1 MSDPANSL
9 ARDLALSTFRKV
21 THTAYVA
28 TLLAPRRAFAK
39 KIQSPEKH
47 SAEKLK
53 DILSRN
59 RNSEFG
65 RDHRFERIDSVAEFQ
80 NKVPIRKFEELS
92 PYIHRAAEGRPAVL
106 TSEDVVCFERTSGSS
121 SFSKLIPYTRS
132 FLNELGMATS
142 AWLGDVIVRQPALV
156 GKQSYWSLSPLVR
169 RGELVTKGGIP
180 IGLES
185 DLAYFNPVMRA
196 MISALMV
203 KPRNGHI
210 ASGHA
215 GAGPNASTEQESS
228 SELLLDG
235 KMAAWRIETAAA
247 LLETRELGFIS
258 IWSPTFL
265 FPIFDTIGAHW
276 DQVIPLVTSRRRRIE
291 LDAIRDLFD
300 PKQSPQSF
308 YARVWPGLRTVSCW
322 SDGPSA
328 DTALKLESFLPPNA
342 EIEGKG
348 LLATEGV
355 VTIPFSG
362 SPDPVIAIGSHFLE
376 FIDLERP
383 QGRPRLPH
391 ELKTGGLYSP
401 LMTTSSGLYRYHLR
415 DVLFCTGRNA
425 ETPTLRF
432 RGRLDKTSDLCG
444 EKLDSAQVERS
455 FEIASNTVG
464 FRPDFFLLTPEFDG
478 PLRYRAFIETAGKN
492 QESRPRHE
500 IAKFLEAFE
509 KALKQ
514 NPHYAYALD
523 LKQLL
528 PLEATVIEKGVETW
542 EKHMLM
548 QGHRLSDLKLSRLD
562 SKYNWREV
570 FRPVSRRDL

>member
-21 THTAYVA
+21 THTAYA
-28 TLLAPRRAFAK
+28 ASLLTPRRAFAK
-39 KIQSPEKH
+39 KIQAPEKH

-59 RNSEFG
+59 ENTEFG

-80 NKVPIRKFEELS
+80 NKVPIRKYEELA
-92 PYIHRAAEGRPAVL
+92 PYIHRAAEGRPGVL
-106 TSEDVVCFERTSGSS
+106 TSEDVVAFERTSGSS

-132 FLNELGMATS
+132 FLNELEMATS
-142 AWLGDVIVRQPALV
+142 AWLGDVIVRHPALL

-169 RGELVTKGGIP
+169 RGEPVTKGGIP
-180 IGLES
+180 IGMES
-185 DLAYFNPVMRA
+185 DLEYFNPVMRA
-196 MISALMV
+196 MLSALMV
-203 KPRNGHI
+203 KPRLGHI
-210 ASGHA
+210 ASGHS
-215 GAGPNASTEQESS
+215 ASVEQESS
-228 SELLLDG
+228 SELTLDG
-235 KMAAWRIETAAA
+235 KMTAWRLETAAA
-247 LLETRELGFIS
+247 LLEARELGFIS

-265 FPIFDTIGAHW
+265 FPIFETIGAHW
-276 DQVIPLVTSRRRRIE
+276 DEVIPLVTSRRRRIE
-291 LDAIRDLFD
+291 LDAIRDLHD
-300 PKQSPQSF
+300 PKENPQSF
-308 YARVWPGLRTVSCW
+308 YARVWPGLSTVSCW

-328 DTALKLESFLPPNA
+328 DTALKLENFLPPNA

-444 EKLDSAQVERS
+444 EKLDSAQVERAL
-455 FEIASNTVG
+455 EIASNTVG
-464 FRPDFFLLTPEFDG
+464 FRPDFFLLAPEFDG
-478 PLRYRAFIETAGKN
+478 PLRYRAFIEAAGKN
-492 QESRPRHE
+492 QDLRPRHE

-528 PLEATVIEKGVETW
+528 PLEATVIEHGVETW

-548 QGHRLSDLKLSRLD
+548 QGHRLGDLKLSRLD

-570 FRPVSRRDL
+570 FQPVSRRDL

>member
-1 MSDPANSL
+1 MTTNTL

-21 THTAYVA
+21 THTAYA
-28 TLLAPRRAFAK
+28 ASLLAPRRAFAK
-39 KIQSPEKH
+39 RIQAPEKY
-47 SAEKLK
+47 SVEKLK

-59 RNSEFG
+59 RNTEFG

-92 PYIHRAAEGRPAVL
+92 PYIHRAAEGRPSVL
-106 TSEDVVCFERTSGSS
+106 TAEDVVAFERTSGSS

-132 FLNELGMATS
+132 FLAELEMATS
-142 AWLGDVIVRQPALV
+142 AWLGDVIVRQPALL

-169 RGELVTKGGIP
+169 RGEPVTKGGIP
-180 IGLES
+180 IGMES
-185 DLAYFNPVMRA
+185 DLEYFNPVMRA
-196 MISALMV
+196 MLSALMV
-203 KPRNGHI
+203 KPRLGHI
-210 ASGHA
+210 H
-215 GAGPNASTEQESS
+215 PTEQDIG
-228 SELLLDG
+228 SELSLNN
-235 KMAAWRIETAAA
+235 KMTAWRLETAAA
-247 LLETRELGFIS
+247 LLEARELGFIS

-265 FPIFDTIGAHW
+265 FPIFETIAAHW
-276 DQVIPLVTSRRRRIE
+276 DQIIPLVTSRRRRIE
-291 LDAIRDLFD
+291 LDAIRDLHN
-300 PKQSPQSF
+300 PIENPQAF
-308 YARVWPGLRTVSCW
+308 FARVWPSLSIVSCW

-328 DTALKLESFLPPNA
+328 DSALKLESFLPPNA

-415 DVLFCTGRNA
+415 DVLFCTGRNG

-444 EKLDSAQVERS
+444 EKLDSAQVERAL
-455 FEIASNTVG
+455 EIASNTVG
-464 FRPDFFLLTPEFDG
+464 FRPDFFLLAPEFDG
-478 PLRYRAFIETAGKN
+478 PLRYRAFIEAAGKN
-492 QESRPRHE
+492 QEPRPRHE
-500 IAKFLEAFE
+500 IARFLEAFE

-548 QGHRLSDLKLSRLD
+548 QGHRLGDLKLSRLD

-570 FRPVSRRDL
+570 FASVVRRDHMRS

>member
-1 MSDPANSL
+1 MTTNNL

-21 THTAYVA
+21 THTAYA
-28 TLLAPRRAFAK
+28 ASLLAPRRAFAK
-39 KIQSPEKH
+39 KIRAPEKY

-53 DILSRN
+53 DVLTRN
-59 RNSEFG
+59 QNTEFG

-92 PYIHRAAEGRPAVL
+92 PYIHRAAEGRPSVL
-106 TSEDVVCFERTSGSS
+106 TAEDVVAFERTSGSS

-132 FLNELGMATS
+132 FLGELEMATS
-142 AWLGDVIVRQPALV
+142 AWLGDVIVRQPALL

-169 RGELVTKGGIP
+169 RGEPVTKGGIP
-180 IGLES
+180 IGMES
-185 DLAYFNPVMRA
+185 DLEYFNPVMRA
-196 MISALMV
+196 MLSALMV
-203 KPRNGHI
+203 KPRIGHI
-210 ASGHA
+210 Q
-215 GAGPNASTEQESS
+215 PTEQERA
-228 SELLLDG
+228 SELSLND
-235 KMAAWRIETAAA
+235 KMTAWRLETAAA
-247 LLETRELGFIS
+247 LLEARELGFIS

-265 FPIFDTIGAHW
+265 FPIFETIAARW
-276 DQVIPLVTSRRRRIE
+276 DQIIPLVTSRRRRVE
-291 LDAIRDLFD
+291 LDAIRDFHD
-300 PKQSPQSF
+300 PKENPQAF
-308 YARVWPGLRTVSCW
+308 YARAWPSFSIVSCW

-328 DTALKLESFLPPNA
+328 DTALKLENFLPPNA

-362 SPDPVIAIGSHFLE
+362 SPDPVVAIGSHFLE

-444 EKLDSAQVERS
+444 EKLDSAQVERAL
-455 FEIASNTVG
+455 EIASNTVG
-464 FRPDFFLLTPEFDG
+464 FRPDFFLLAPEFDG
-478 PLRYRAFIETAGKN
+478 PLRYRAFIEAAGKY
-492 QESRPRHE
+492 QDPRPRHE

-509 KALKQ
+509 KALKL
-514 NPHYAYALD
+514 NPHYTYALD

-548 QGHRLSDLKLSRLD
+548 QGHRLGDLKLSRLD

-570 FRPVSRRDL
+570 FAPVAHRDLLRS